1 MTIWNVAATGVYL
14 FALCVALSLASGEL
28 DPMSF
33 AYYGVAANWRMPVL
47 LTLVVAL
54 QVLWIGD
61 AIVLGLRLRSVP
73 MWAMLVLAAIVG
85 PFAMVVVWGGLTP
98 GATPSVQGG
107 ESRHWN
113 RDGAVRGGHL
123 LTPAVGIPPH
133 RRSLEMTAGGGV
145 RRGAAH
151 CTGRRR

>member
-1 MTIWNVAATGVYL
+1 MTICNVAATGVYL

-73 MWAMLVLAAIVG
+73 MWAMLVLASIVG
-85 PFAMVVVWGGLTP
+85 PFAMVVVLGQLDAWRYDHRSRWRIQAL
-98 GATPSVQGG
+98 
-107 ESRHWN
+107 ESRWCCSWRPSTHS
-113 RDGAVRGGHL
+113 GGGHS
-123 LTPAVGIPPH
+123 AAPPF
-133 RRSLEMTAGGGV
+133 A
-145 RRGAAH
+145 
-151 CTGRRR
+151 